1 MRSKTKYII
10 IHEFQ
15 SVDAEDR
22 KEKINMAIRNLC
34 LWDIENEPRIGYNN
48 RGVKLL
54 SPETE
59 QKSC

>member
-15 SVDAEDR
+15 SVDAEER

-34 LWDIENEPRIGYNN
+34 LWDIENEQRIGYN
-48 RGVKLL
+48 RGAKLL